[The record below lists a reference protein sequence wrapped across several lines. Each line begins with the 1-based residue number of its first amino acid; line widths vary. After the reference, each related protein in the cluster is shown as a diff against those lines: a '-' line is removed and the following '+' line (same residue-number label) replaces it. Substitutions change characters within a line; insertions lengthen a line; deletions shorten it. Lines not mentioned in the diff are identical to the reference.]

1 MGDQAGLDTLIRV
14 RLLFFAAYRDRLGIA
29 EEEVDLP
36 VGASLRDL
44 VDLIRARP
52 GGEDIPE
59 SPAIAVNREYARLD
73 RLLDDGD
80 EVAFIPP
87 VAGG

>member
-1 MGDQAGLDTLIRV
+1 MGDKPGLDTVIRV
-14 RLLFFAAYRDRLGIA
+14 RLLFFAAYRDRLGSA
-29 EEEVDLP
+29 EEELDLP
-36 VGASLRDL
+36 AGASLRDL
-44 VDLIRARP
+44 VDLVRARP
-52 GGEDIPE
+52 GGEHIPE
-59 SPAIAVNREYARLD
+59 WPAIAVNREYARLD